1 MKKEKQKFDKVLSQ
15 FDILALAFGAMIG
28 WGWVVLSGSW
38 VSTAG
43 LYGSIVAFMLGGIAV
58 VFIGL
63 VYSELTTAMPK
74 VGGEHVFVE
83 RAMGM
88 KWSFVASWA
97 IALGYISVVA
107 FEAVALPTVVE
118 YLFPNYKVGFMWTVA
133 GYDVYFSWVAL
144 GVAGAIILTLLN
156 MFGVKTAATFQ
167 FICTILLV
175 LVGLSLFS
183 GSVVT
188 EGATEPA
195 PLFKDGWGG
204 ILTVLIMTP
213 FMFVGFDV
221 IPQAA
226 EEINLPNKKIG
237 QVLILSVVMAVVW
250 YILMIYSVGQSLNEQ
265 QLSESS
271 LATADAMGAIFNS
284 SFASKILIIAGIGGI
299 LTSWNSFLIGGSRI
313 LYVMANSGMIPRWL
327 GKMHPKY
334 KTPANAILFIG
345 TLSVIAPLFGKEMLV
360 WLVDAGGLSIIVAY
374 ALVAVSFLILRK
386 TEPGMERP
394 FRAGNSSIVGWIAVL
409 LSIGLAA
416 LYMPGMPSAL
426 IWPYEWILFGGW
438 WVIGAYFLWK
448 ASKVKFIEGDYH
460 LKQQAVD
467 E

>member
-1 MKKEKQKFDKVLSQ
+1 MTNKHHTFNKVLSQ

-43 LYGSIVAFMLGGIAV
+43 TLGAIMAFLLGGIAV

-83 RAMGM
+83 RAMGE
-88 KWSFVASWA
+88 KWAFVASWS

-118 YLFPNYKVGFMWTVA
+118 YLFPDYKVGFMWSIA
-133 GYDVYFSWVAL
+133 GYDVYFSWMAL
-144 GVAGAIILTLLN
+144 GVIGAFIIMLLN

-167 FICTILLV
+167 FIVTILLV
-175 LVGLSLFS
+175 LVGLSLLS

-188 EGATEPA
+188 EAPSNPA

-204 ILTVLIMTP
+204 ILMVLIMTP

-226 EEINLPNKKIG
+226 EEIDLPHRKIG
-237 QVLILSVVMAVVW
+237 KVLILSVVMAVIW
-250 YILMIYSVGQSLNEQ
+250 YIGMIFAVGYSLSQE
-265 QLSESS
+265 QLSETS

-284 SFASKILIIAGIGGI
+284 SLASKILIIAGIGGI
-299 LTSWNSFLIGGSRI
+299 LTSWNSFLIGGSRV
-313 LYVMANSGMIPRWL
+313 LYVMANSGMLPAWL
-327 GKMHPKY
+327 GKLHPKY
-334 KTPANAILFIG
+334 KTPANAILCIG
-345 TLSVIAPLFGKEMLV
+345 VLSMIAPLFGRQMLV
-360 WLVDAGGLSIIVAY
+360 WLVDAGGLSIVITY
-374 ALVAVSFLILRK
+374 TLVAISFLILRK
-386 TEPGMERP
+386 KEPTMNRP
-394 FRAGNSSIVGWIAVL
+394 FRAGKSSMIGWLAVL
-409 LSIGLAA
+409 LSLGLAT

-426 IWPYEWILFGGW
+426 IWPFEWVIFGGW
-438 WVIGAYFLWK
+438 WLIGIFFVIRMK
-448 ASKVKFIEGDYH
+448 
-460 LKQQAVD
+460 KQSFNSVYDMNQKAVD

>member
-1 MKKEKQKFDKVLSQ
+1 MKKNHEKFDKVLSQ

-43 LYGSIVAFMLGGIAV
+43 TLGAIVAFMLGGIAV

-83 RAMGM
+83 RAMGE
-88 KWSFVASWA
+88 KWAFVASWS

-118 YLFPNYKVGFMWTVA
+118 YLFPDYKVGFMWTVA
-133 GYDVYFSWVAL
+133 GYDVYFSWMAL
-144 GVAGAIILTLLN
+144 GVVGAIILTLLN
-156 MFGVKTAATFQ
+156 MFGIKTAATFQ
-167 FICTILLV
+167 FIVTVLLV
-175 LVGLSLFS
+175 LVGLSLLS

-188 EGATEPA
+188 EAPSDPA
-195 PLFKDGWGG
+195 PLFKDGWSG
-204 ILTVLIMTP
+204 ILMVLIMTP

-226 EEINLPNKKIG
+226 EEIDLPHRKIG
-237 QVLILSVVMAVVW
+237 NVLILSVIMAVVW
-250 YILMIYSVGQSLNEQ
+250 YIGMIFAVGQSLGAQ
-265 QLSESS
+265 QLEESS

-299 LTSWNSFLIGGSRI
+299 LTSWNSFLIGGSRV
-313 LYVMANSGMIPRWL
+313 LYVMANSGMLPAWL
-327 GKMHPKY
+327 GKLHPKY

-345 TLSVIAPLFGKEMLV
+345 FMSMIAPLFGRSMLV
-360 WLVDAGGLSIIVAY
+360 WLVDAGGLSIVITY
-374 ALVAVSFLILRK
+374 ALVAVAFLVLRK
-386 TEPGMERP
+386 KEPNMERP
-394 FRAGNSSIVGWIAVL
+394 FRAGKGTTIGWLAIL
-409 LSIGLAA
+409 LSVGLAI
-416 LYMPGMPSAL
+416 LYLPGMPSAL
-426 IWPYEWILFGGW
+426 VWPYEWIIFGGW
-438 WVIGAYFLWK
+438 WILGAFFLL
-448 ASKVKFIEGDYH
+448 KFAKNHSLGTTQYLE
-460 LKQQAVD
+460 QQAAD